1 MTKVTITFQD
11 GEFIAR
17 HLDHVGIIG
26 VGDTEQEALQELAEA
41 LGALAFRVNKK
52 DELLGLYKSVHGI
65 VQSWDT
71 MPDVEAKIQKL
82 EKELKEGSK

>member
-1 MTKVTITFQD
+1 MITHD
-11 GEFIAR
+11 EARIEAVSYNCESIRVILKYIAQ
-17 HLDHVGIIG
+17 
-26 VGDTEQEALQELAEA
+26 QE
-41 LGALAFRVNKK
+41 KK
-52 DELLGLYKSVHGI
+52 DELLGLYRSVHGV

>member
-1 MTKVTITFQD
+1 MITHEEAKETHTRLFDSYLYGDFIPFPTRSDLDTIKEYITQ
-11 GEFIAR
+11 
-17 HLDHVGIIG
+17 
-26 VGDTEQEALQELAEA
+26 QE
-41 LGALAFRVNKK
+41 KK
-52 DELLGLYKSVHGI
+52 DELLGLYRSVHGV